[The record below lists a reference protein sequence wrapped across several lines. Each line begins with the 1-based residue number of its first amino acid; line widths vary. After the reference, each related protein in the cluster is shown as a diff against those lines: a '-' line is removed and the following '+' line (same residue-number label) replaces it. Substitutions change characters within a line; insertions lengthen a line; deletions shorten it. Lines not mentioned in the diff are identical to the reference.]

1 MHRPGFVGELDKTTH
16 GTQDASNAWQKLWGE
31 HLRSNGFELGA
42 SNPALYRSVLLNG
55 FCHGDDSVVA
65 AAEDQV
71 ENFGNLL
78 QRKFETRRIGIIG
91 AAEYLNKELYVLHR
105 SVRVINSE
113 LMEIEADQKH
123 VPQLLEDLA
132 RFLKGGLRQEKYC
145 VIPRRFPPKRS
156 WKCTWTAIGLET
168 QYRVEAHLARFCD
181 EENTFSDTALLRK
194 TSLDSVVLKVSTT
207 RSQRAD
213 VQDWDCKAR
222 LLTGI

>member
-1 MHRPGFVGELDKTTH
+1 M
-16 GTQDASNAWQKLWGE
+16 
-31 HLRSNGFELGA
+31 
-42 SNPALYRSVLLNG
+42 
-55 FCHGDDSVVA
+55 VA

-71 ENFGNLL
+71 ENFGNLW

-91 AAEYLNKELYVLHR
+91 AAECLNKELDVLHR
-105 SVRVINSE
+105 SVRVINRE

-132 RFLKGGLRQEKYC
+132 RYLKGGLRQEKYC
-145 VIPRRFPPKRS
+145 VIPRRCPPKRS
-156 WKCTWTAIGLET
+156 WKCTWTA
-168 QYRVEAHLARFCD
+168 RFCD
-181 EENTFSDTALLRK
+181 EENTWSDTALLRK